1 MRIRMLATLPLLGA
15 LALSPRP
22 SSAQISA
29 TIHLGNPVAVTNYE
43 PNRYGDWHSSYRS
56 WRPVTVYYYNGR
68 YYPRSVR
75 GARPVQIYRRQNEYF
90 LPPRDAAWANR
101 GDRRYNYNRR
111 PNDEDYNHAGPPPA
125 RRP

>member
-1 MRIRMLATLPLLGA
+1 MRIRLLATLPLLAA
-15 LALSPRP
+15 LTVTPRP

-29 TIHLGNPVAVTNYE
+29 TIHLGRPIVVGNYE
-43 PNRYGDWHSSYRS
+43 PTRYGDWHSNYRR

-68 YYPRSVR
+68 YYPRAIR

-101 GDRRYNYNRR
+101 GDRRYNYHRR
-111 PNDEDYNHAGPPPA
+111 PNDEDYNRAGSP